1 MIVCMINFVPQWI
14 EQGGESCRTPVSV
27 CGYIAG
33 VQDNWLIT
41 QFINTT
47 ANGVRLPQVRVRFEY
62 QQTVCPVDFGCQ
74 RILAVH
80 KYERSSVDP
89 AAARL
94 TTNYQ
99 FVNRLTTRDTTG
111 QITRNETQNINFTT
125 DNSGFYLGIQDESAC
140 ILINRLLVFYH
151 VCPSE
156 TASLV
161 VRPETIAPS
170 IGSGVLVEVTA
181 NCVANA
187 QPKSGK
193 TAKLICGERGV
204 WFQSSSTDC
213 VCGDG
218 YIVSEDGQSC
228 IMCQLI

>member
-1 MIVCMINFVPQWI
+1 MVNFVLQWI
-14 EQGGESCRTPVSV
+14 EQAGETCRTAVTV
-27 CGYIAG
+27 CGYTAG
-33 VQDNWLIT
+33 TQNNWLLT

-47 ANGVRLPQVRVRFEY
+47 VNGVLLSQVGVEFES
-62 QQTVCPVDFGCQ
+62 QQTACPQGGTCQ
-74 RILAVH
+74 RTLVVNR
-80 KYERSSVDP
+80 YERSSMDP

-94 TTNYQ
+94 TANYQ
-99 FVNRLTTRDTTG
+99 FVNRLTTQATTG
-111 QITRNETQNINFTT
+111 QTTQNVTQNIDFTT

-193 TAKLICGERGV
+193 TAKLVCGERGV
-204 WFQSSSTDC
+204 WFQTSSTDC